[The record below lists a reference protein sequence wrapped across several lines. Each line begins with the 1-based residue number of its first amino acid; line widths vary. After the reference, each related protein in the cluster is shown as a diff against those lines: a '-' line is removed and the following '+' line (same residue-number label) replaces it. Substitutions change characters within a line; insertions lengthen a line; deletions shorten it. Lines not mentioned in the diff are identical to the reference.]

1 AKTPKSLRTNKKLL
15 AEFRL
20 REYIQGK
27 FGMAP
32 TPTVEQFYEKWIETK
47 IEPLYRRSLVRDYR
61 IHFQAY
67 ILPVMK
73 HLRLAAITTKDLN
86 ELRGSLLK
94 RGLAVKTVRNALD
107 GSFRAMYRDARI
119 EFDSLQGRDPFL
131 DVQWPRLPRNKP
143 DPFTAEER
151 DRILNWFLDH
161 DTFFYPLVAWRF
173 HTGMRP
179 SEAFALTWAD
189 VDLDTGTV
197 SIDKSRTMGTTAATK
212 TANSERIIPVDERL
226 VALLKLLP

>member
-1 AKTPKSLRTNKKLL
+1 MAAHLKRRGLRWYVVDGNLRKSLKTEKKGL
-15 AEFRL
+15 AEYRFRQYV
-20 REYIQGK
+20 EGK
-27 FGMAP
+27 YRLKP
-32 TPTVEQFYEKWIETK
+32 TPTVAEFYQRWIETK

-119 EFDSLQGRDPFL
+119 EFESLQGRD
-131 DVQWPRLPRNKP
+131 
-143 DPFTAEER
+143 
-151 DRILNWFLDH
+151 
-161 DTFFYPLVAWRF
+161 
-173 HTGMRP
+173 
-179 SEAFALTWAD
+179 
-189 VDLDTGTV
+189 
-197 SIDKSRTMGTTAATK
+197 
-212 TANSERIIPVDERL
+212 
-226 VALLKLLP
+226 